1 MPPRRIRPV
10 EPGPPNR
17 TEHHFWLTR
26 VQRSSRGRRW
36 GAWDGGYGAAE
47 CHPITLYAPV
57 PYAPRPF
64 PPPYLLISRMSEY
77 GRNRENRPF
86 SPICPCCI
94 TFLLTG
100 LIQHGQAAP
109 ASHSAQ
115 RRLRCELWPSPGA
128 QTAPGTDPRAP
139 RAPSRT
145 FQYVS
150 LVPTLCF
157 FLSSLRSAWGRAS
170 WPLRGLF
177 LFGEDWTRKSGTSRG
192 LRTRGRLGLDAGASG
207 PPPPRGAQGRER
219 EGDGA

>member
-139 RAPSRT
+139 RAPLPNVPIR
-145 FQYVS
+145 FPRPYALLLS
-150 LVPTLCF
+150 LVPTLCVGTR
-157 FLSSLRSAWGRAS
+157 LLAAPRPL
-170 WPLRGLF
+170 PLRG
-177 LFGEDWTRKSGTSRG
+177 R
-192 LRTRGRLGLDAGASG
+192 LDAEVRNLPRVTNPREAGVGRRSVRTSAPTRSAGA
-207 PPPPRGAQGRER
+207 RKRR
-219 EGDGA
+219 